1 MTDGRSDGLPSCPQ
15 KRREKEKFGEFFF
28 LFFPELS
35 VSLNRRREKEVE
47 EEEKEVEE
55 EFESVLAAHI
65 RVRDCQECQGAAT
78 TQDEPGP
85 PATGGVKAG
94 SSSRAKPS
102 RPLLPVRTE
111 SLGGSARRDKSP
123 QQIRS

>member
-35 VSLNRRREKEVE
+35 VGLNRRREKEV
-47 EEEKEVEE
+47 EEKEVEE

-94 SSSRAKPS
+94 RSSRAKPS